1 MPQPNV
7 SINTIP
13 MAEPDVVV
21 VGGGAAGL
29 MAAVAAAERGRRVL
43 VLEKMD
49 QAGRKLRIT
58 GKGRCNLTNT
68 HPLRDT
74 LPHIGSDSRWL
85 RNAYGRF
92 FNRELMDFFEER
104 GVPLVEERGDR
115 VFPASGKALDIFLA
129 LIGNLERSDHVTIR
143 KNATVKQIETFE
155 NQATAV
161 ILQDGSRITCRHIVL
176 ATGGLSYP
184 TTGSTGAGYRMAREL
199 GHTVVDPV
207 PSLVPLICEEEIPD
221 ELVGFLL
228 KNVQLS
234 VFNSHSSAETR
245 ELDKRIFNSTVGEMT
260 FVRDGLAGPLALS
273 ASRFATRP
281 LHEGQRLTAHLDL
294 KPGLTPEQLDRRLLA
309 DLDANGTRLFNDALR
324 MWLPAEMVPLALKQ
338 LHIEYY
344 KRLHQI
350 TGDERRRLGRW
361 LKGVPFCLTGTHDFN
376 EAIVTQ
382 GGVALSEVNPKTM
395 ESKKVSG
402 LYLVG
407 ELLDLDAD
415 TGGYNL
421 QIAFS
426 TGHAAGM
433 AV

>member
-1 MPQPNV
+1 M
-7 SINTIP
+7 
-13 MAEPDVVV
+13 EYDVIV
-21 VGGGAAGL
+21 VGGGASGL
-29 MAAVAAAERGRRVL
+29 MAAVTAAGRGKRVL
-43 VLEKMD
+43 LLEKMD

-68 HPLRDT
+68 SPLRDT
-74 LPHIGSDSRWL
+74 LPHIGSDARFL

-92 FNRELMDFFEER
+92 FNQQLMDFFEQRGVALTVER
-104 GVPLVEERGDR
+104 GNR

-129 LIGNLERSDHVTIR
+129 LMHELEQNSNVTIR
-143 KNATVKQIETFE
+143 KNTTVKSIETFE
-155 NQATAV
+155 GQATAV
-161 ILQDGSRITCRHIVL
+161 VLERGERIACRHIVL

-199 GHTVVDPV
+199 GHTVVEPV
-207 PSLVPLICEEEIPD
+207 PSLVALKCEEKIPE
-221 ELVGFLL
+221 ELVGFQL

-234 VFNSHSSAETR
+234 IHNSQSS
-245 ELDKRIFNSTVGEMT
+245 IFKSAIGEMT
-260 FVRDGLAGPLALS
+260 FVNDGLAGPIVLS
-273 ASRFATRP
+273 ASRIATRALNSP
-281 LHEGQRLTAHLDL
+281 LTTHHSSLTASLDL
-294 KPGLTPEQLDRRLLA
+294 KPALSPEQLDRRLLS
-309 DLDANGTRLFNDALR
+309 DIDANGTRVFNDALR
-324 MWLPAEMVPLALKQ
+324 LWLPAELIPLALPQ

-350 TGDERRRLGRW
+350 TGEERRRLRDW
-361 LKGVPFCLTGTHDFN
+361 LKGVKFTLTGTHDWN
-376 EAIVTQ
+376 EAVVTQ
-382 GGVALSEVNPKTM
+382 GGVSLAEVNPKTM
-395 ESKKVSG
+395 ESRLVKG

-426 TGHAAGM
+426 TGHAAGE